1 MWNYAQA
8 AANNVEYTNV
18 FGGGRMKTPISFR
31 LRKDMDI
38 DLIQAVAGLE
48 QKRIVELC
56 RTGLRLALGIK
67 TQRVIEIKEQP
78 INVVKGVT
86 AKIGNRPY
94 VPAKE
99 GRR

>member
-1 MWNYAQA
+1 
-8 AANNVEYTNV
+8 
-18 FGGGRMKTPISFR
+18 MKTPISFR

-67 TQRVIEIKEQP
+67 TQRVVEIKEQP
-78 INVVKGVT
+78 VTVKGVT
-86 AKIGNRPY
+86 ARIGNKPF
-94 VPAKE
+94 VPVKE
-99 GRR
+99 GKR